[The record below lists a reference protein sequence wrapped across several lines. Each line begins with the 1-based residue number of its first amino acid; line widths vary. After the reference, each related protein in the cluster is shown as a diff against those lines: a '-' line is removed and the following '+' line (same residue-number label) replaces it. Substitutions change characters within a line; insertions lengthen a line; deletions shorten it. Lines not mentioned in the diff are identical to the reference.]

1 MSDRTETNAE
11 LPPAFCNIHSCCSY
25 WTGLAVPCSSSDGD
39 GFRLM
44 AHGSCMHIY
53 EAMKYFDIPQK
64 IDLDLLNAANSH
76 ITAYMYLLLRQ

>member
-1 MSDRTETNAE
+1 
-11 LPPAFCNIHSCCSY
+11 
-25 WTGLAVPCSSSDGD
+25 
-39 GFRLM
+39 M